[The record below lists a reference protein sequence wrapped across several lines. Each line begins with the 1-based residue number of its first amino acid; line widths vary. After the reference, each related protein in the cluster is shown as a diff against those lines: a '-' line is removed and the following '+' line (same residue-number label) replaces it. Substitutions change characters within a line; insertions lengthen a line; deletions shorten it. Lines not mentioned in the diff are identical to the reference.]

1 MEVTR
6 LKVNFEV
13 SLGDK
18 YVGTFVTMQKAK
30 AAAATVRSVADTLGY
45 NDPVTIKEVA
55 LKEEKAA

>member
-18 YVGTFVTMQKAK
+18 YVDTFATMQKAK
-30 AAAATVRSVADTLGY
+30 AVAATTQNVAAALGY
-45 NDPVTIKEVA
+45 KDPVTIKEVA